1 MRTGNTEFERVEM
14 CDTEGNTFVTR
25 SGFEA
30 RWAEY
35 LHILYRAGEIN
46 GFEYEPKE
54 FKFKTKDGKNIQRGR
69 GAFYRPDFWVF
80 EGDGNS
86 GYFVECKGHLD
97 QISKTKIMRFLKQYE
112 KTEAQRFQLVL
123 QSVPKKGKS
132 AIDLDDLRNLI
143 ENVNGR
149 IIDAKE
155 CLRNIKF

>member
-1 MRTGNTEFERVEM
+1 MRTGKTDFERTRM
-14 CDTEGNTFVTR
+14 NDTEGNMFTTR

-35 LHILYRAGEIN
+35 LHLLYRAGEIN

-54 FKFKTKDGKNIQRGR
+54 FKFKTKDGKEIKKGR
-69 GAFYRPDFWVF
+69 GAFYKPDFWVY
-80 EGDGNS
+80 ECYGDS

-97 QISKTKIMRFLKQYE
+97 QISKTKIMRFLQQYE
-112 KTEAQRFQLVL
+112 MDAKGFQLVL

-132 AIDLDDLRNLI
+132 AIYLNDIRNLI
-143 ENVNGR
+143 ESVGGR

-155 CLRNIKF
+155 CLRNVKF